1 MFIGKALGPVLAI
14 FKNPYKNLTHQALT
28 VPIDKLIEEIQLDV
42 YDSVDYD
49 ALIMRLGEL
58 GTQIQF
64 KIGTFNHD
72 WELGQLD
79 LTLEEGWRHSAGI
92 GYDVNL
98 MYWKCLQLGSTYIP
112 ALVNLKET
120 ANALTT
126 RFGEYIETANYID
139 PEMFKNY
146 KVGSLAKPLKE
157 EILVS
162 SKANLFPPVFSYNV
176 IDFTENVTTQQG
188 SHEEYMYWATPKY
201 DGLTVDPLVR
211 VKNFTTLLTQAFDVY
226 DQTPIKT
233 FAVAEQLVTS
243 ILYAITVSHR
253 NDDLFILSCIDTN
266 SRESFK
272 RTHTKGSN
280 LDFAMFRDANL
291 ITNGDNGIMGHQK
304 AI

>member
-14 FKNPYKNLTHQALT
+14 FKNPYKNLTHQSLT
-28 VPIDKLIEEIQLDV
+28 TPVDKLVEKIQLESF
-42 YDSVDYD
+42 DSVDYD
-49 ALIMRLGEL
+49 ALILRISEL
-58 GTQIQF
+58 GVQLQF
-64 KIGTFNHD
+64 KFGTFNHD
-72 WELGQLD
+72 WELGQLEMS
-79 LTLEEGWRHSAGI
+79 LEEGWKHSASI
-92 GYDVNL
+92 AFDVNL
-98 MYWKCLQLGSTYIP
+98 MYWACLRLGSTYIP
-112 ALVNLKET
+112 SLINLEET
-120 ANALTT
+120 AKALTSH
-126 RFGEYIETANYID
+126 FGEYMETCSYIS
-139 PEMFKNY
+139 PEMFKGY
-146 KVGSLAKPLKE
+146 KVGSLAKPQSQE
-157 EILVS
+157 VLVS
-162 SKANLFPPVFSYNV
+162 SKANLYPPVFSFNT
-176 IDFTENVTTQQG
+176 IDFTENVKTQQG

-291 ITNGDNGIMGHQK
+291 ITNGDSGIMGHQK

>member
-28 VPIDKLIEEIQLDV
+28 APVDKLVEKIQLKSF
-42 YDSVDYD
+42 DSVDYD
-49 ALIMRLGEL
+49 ALILRIGEL
-58 GTQIQF
+58 GVQLQF
-64 KIGTFNHD
+64 KLGTFNHD
-72 WELGQLD
+72 WELGQLE
-79 LTLEEGWRHSAGI
+79 LSLEEGWKHSASI
-92 GYDVNL
+92 AFDVNL
-98 MYWKCLQLGSTYIP
+98 MYWACLQLGSTYIP
-112 ALVNLKET
+112 SLINLEET
-120 ANALTT
+120 AKALTSH
-126 RFGEYIETANYID
+126 FGEYMETCSYIN
-139 PEMFKNY
+139 PEMFKGY
-146 KVGSLAKPLKE
+146 KVGSLAKPQSPEVLS
-157 EILVS
+157 S
-162 SKANLFPPVFSYNV
+162 SKANLYPPVFSFNT

-211 VKNFTTLLTQAFDVY
+211 VKNFTTLLTQAFNVY

-291 ITNGDNGIMGHQK
+291 ITNGDSGIMGHQK